1 MSLGYIIALI
11 ILGIALIALIAIGI
25 ITFKKVKP
33 TLKNFKETQNIVQD
47 HIEHFTG
54 EADAVQTKVNKI
66 MERVEDLQKVSNIK
80 MQRFNELSTHASS
93 LNNSLTYLKEHSG
106 DYSKG
111 IAQNAVDELKT
122 EGPIIAKTF
131 NLAFKRTIEKQ
142 KARYKTN

>member
-47 HIEHFTG
+47 YIEHFTG

-93 LNNSLTYLKEHSG
+93 FDN
-106 DYSKG
+106 
-111 IAQNAVDELKT
+111 
-122 EGPIIAKTF
+122 P
-131 NLAFKRTIEKQ
+131 
-142 KARYKTN
+142 